1 MKKKGD
7 SNSLRYQ
14 AYGKYSQK
22 TKAYHATFDFS
33 RAMEHL
39 NGDYEIK
46 LHVSDYRAIRS
57 EVWDLGT
64 IKVWFK
70 EGLDDGDNLGVKS
83 EYKPDSVIEYYFA
96 PQ

>member
-1 MKKKGD
+1 
-7 SNSLRYQ
+7 
-14 AYGKYSQK
+14 
-22 TKAYHATFDFS
+22 
-33 RAMEHL
+33 MEHL

-70 EGLDDGDNLGVKS
+70 EGLDEGDNLGIKN

-96 PQ
+96 H